1 MNKILTKI
9 FGDAGVS
16 VFDKI
21 AGVADRFIRTKDEK
35 AKFQKEMEQIWIQA
49 ESDMQKN
56 VTERWKYD
64 MLNGNVLTKSVRPI
78 VLLFLIFSIIVLV
91 FVDSASI
98 KFEVS
103 SEWLELLKLLLT
115 VTVSAY
121 FGGRS
126 YEKVKNNG

>member
-16 VFDKI
+16 IVDKI

-64 MLNGNVLTKSVRPI
+64 MINGNVLSKSVRPI

>member
-1 MNKILTKI
+1 M
-9 FGDAGVS
+9 
-16 VFDKI
+16 
-21 AGVADRFIRTKDEK
+21 
-35 AKFQKEMEQIWIQA
+35 
-49 ESDMQKN
+49 
-56 VTERWKYD
+56 
-64 MLNGNVLTKSVRPI
+64 
-78 VLLFLIFSIIVLV
+78 